1 MGYRLSIMLMLL
13 SATPLWVGCDFLLG
27 SRQNDT
33 VDEIFEQGAIDPN
46 LNPEN
51 VGYVP
56 ILPIWQGFSNPVD
69 VFVGYDEMVYVVDD
83 AGLRILDQTG
93 VIQNTVA
100 IPGATDVTQDR
111 RLHTYVVGRVTLTI
125 DNEPRDLAAVYRLT
139 GTASG
144 NIQIVD
150 TIIHPFADQS
160 RAAASFRGDDDEA
173 VAFTG
178 VATLADNTLYVTRK
192 GPRNDLTSIA
202 RPDNTVLFFDA
213 AGNNTGYANG
223 LNPVSSSL
231 RSILDPSAIATY
243 VGPPQRLNG
252 ISNRRDFVI
261 AQTADRA
268 QYKVLSI
275 LRIEDPIA
283 GISYEEDPD
292 KVQLDT
298 SEADRFLYTPNRF
311 KAPAD
316 VYLAPDFT
324 NYLFVV
330 DTETDSLYQFT
341 ALGYEGVNPP
351 PTSTETKQIIASFG
365 GEGSGPFQFI
375 DPSGVC
381 YFRRTVFVADKG
393 NGRVI
398 RYRLSTD
405 IE

>member
-1 MGYRLSIMLMLL
+1 MQYRLSLFALLFSSLTLL
-13 SATPLWVGCDFLLG
+13 SGCDFLFG
-27 SRQNDT
+27 SRQDDT
-33 VDEIFEQGAIDPN
+33 VDEIFDQGAIDPN
-46 LNPEN
+46 LNPQN

-56 ILPIWQGFSNPVD
+56 ILPIWQGFINPVD

-83 AGLRILDQTG
+83 EGLRVLDQTG
-93 VIQNTVA
+93 IIQNTIP

-111 RLHTYVVGRVTLTI
+111 RLHTYVAGRVTVEV
-125 DNEPRDLAAVYRLT
+125 DNQLRNLAAVYRLT

-150 TIIHPFADQS
+150 TIIHPFGDQS
-160 RAAASFRGDDDEA
+160 RLSASFRGPDDEA
-173 VAFTG
+173 VEFTG
-178 VATLADNTLYVTRK
+178 LATLADNTLYVTRK

-202 RPDNTVLFFDA
+202 RPDNAILFYDA
-213 AGNNTGYANG
+213 AGNNVGYANG

-231 RSILDPSAIATY
+231 KSVLEPSSIATY

-252 ISNRRDFVI
+252 VSNSRDFVI
-261 AQTADRA
+261 TQTADRA

-283 GISYEEDPD
+283 GISYEEDPE

-298 SEADRFLYTPNRF
+298 SKADRFLYTPNRF
-311 KAPAD
+311 IQPED
-316 VYLAPDFT
+316 VYIAPDFT

-330 DTETDSLYQFT
+330 DSGTDSLYQFT
-341 ALGYEGVNPP
+341 SLGYEGVNPP
-351 PTSTETKQIIASFG
+351 PTNTGTKQIIASFG

-381 YFRRTVFVADKG
+381 YFRRTLFVADKG
-393 NGRVI
+393 NGRII

>member
-1 MGYRLSIMLMLL
+1 MTLRGFTYIGLLL
-13 SATPLWVGCDFLLG
+13 SLPFLSSCDFLFG
-27 SRQNDT
+27 SKQDDT

-56 ILPIWQGFSNPVD
+56 ILPIWEGFSNPVD

-83 AGLRILDQTG
+83 EGLRVLDQTG
-93 VIQNTVA
+93 SIQNTIA

-111 RLHTYVVGRVTLTI
+111 RLHTYVAGRINIEVN
-125 DNEPRDLAAVYRLT
+125 NEPRNLAAIYRLT
-139 GTASG
+139 GTAGG
-144 NIQIVD
+144 NVQIVD

-160 RAAASFRGDDDEA
+160 RVSASFRGDDDEA
-173 VAFTG
+173 VEFTG
-178 VATLADNTLYVTRK
+178 MATLADNTLYVTRT

-202 RPDNTVLFFDA
+202 RPDNAVLFYDA
-213 AGNNTGYANG
+213 EGNNVGYANG

-231 RSILDPSAIATY
+231 KSILDPSAIATY
-243 VGPPQRLNG
+243 MGPPQRING
-252 ISNRRDFVI
+252 VNESRDFI
-261 AQTADRA
+261 ITQTADQA

-275 LRIEDPIA
+275 LRQEDPIA

-298 SEADRFLYTPNRF
+298 SEADRFMYTPNRF
-311 KAPAD
+311 IQPED
-316 VYLAPDFT
+316 VYIAPDFT
-324 NYLFVV
+324 NYIFVV
-330 DTETDSLYQFT
+330 DSGTDSLYQFT
-341 ALGYEGVNPP
+341 SLGYEGVNPP

-365 GEGSGPFQFI
+365 GEGSGPFQLI

>member
-1 MGYRLSIMLMLL
+1 MRNRLIILVLSVTML
-13 SATPLWVGCDFLLG
+13 PLVSGCEFLFG
-27 SRQNDT
+27 SKQDDT

-83 AGLRILDQTG
+83 EGLRVLDQTG
-93 VIQNTVA
+93 SIQNTIA

-111 RLHTYVVGRVTLTI
+111 RLHTYVAGRISIEI
-125 DNEPRDLAAVYRLT
+125 DNQTRNLAAIYRLT

-144 NIQIVD
+144 NVQIVD
-150 TIIHPFADQS
+150 TIIHPFDDQS
-160 RAAASFRGDDDEA
+160 RIAASFRGDDDEA

-178 VATLADNTLYVTRK
+178 MATLADNTLYVTRT

-202 RPDNTVLFFDA
+202 RPDNAILFYDA
-213 AGNNTGYANG
+213 EGNNVGYANG

-231 RSILDPSAIATY
+231 KSVLEPSAIATY

-252 ISNRRDFVI
+252 VSSSRDFVI
-261 AQTADRA
+261 TQTADRA

-311 KAPAD
+311 IQPED
-316 VYLAPDFT
+316 VYIAPDFT

-330 DTETDSLYQFT
+330 DSGTDSLYQFT
-341 ALGYEGVNPP
+341 SLGYEGVNPP

-365 GEGSGPFQFI
+365 GVGSGPFQFI

-393 NGRVI
+393 NGRII